1 MYSEILIP
9 SSLKVNPKDY
19 TVLTVLDAGITH
31 TCGITCERMNITAL
45 HVHAS
50 EQTSMC
56 MNTVEYTGAQT
67 QRLQAAA
74 ALCTRAEATS
84 PPSCDSPGQKNVYF
98 STQECG
104 CYIFLTQKLC
114 LYFNTQG
121 LCVTELLFRGFWLND
136 CCVKRWRDPTSF
148 IVLFIV
154 LT

>member
-84 PPSCDSPGQKNVYF
+84 PPSCDSPGQEMSIFQHRNV
-98 STQECG
+98 G
-104 CYIFLTQKLC
+104 VIF
-114 LYFNTQG
+114 F
-121 LCVTELLFRGFWLND
+121 
-136 CCVKRWRDPTSF
+136 
-148 IVLFIV
+148 
-154 LT
+154 